1 MAAGL
6 AGTEPQAF
14 AQRWPAKLDM
24 VLAKAAGSTDT
35 GLQQIIIRV
44 RPGARSR
51 VKDQLEASGYRV
63 TGEHPTID
71 SLVVEVPSA
80 AIAHLAGNP

>member
-6 AGTEPQAF
+6 AGAEPQAF
-14 AQRWPAKLDM
+14 VQRWPAKLDI

-71 SLVVEVPSA
+71 SLVASCSSS
-80 AIAHLAGNP
+80 GS